1 MGKNL
6 KTCRIWRKCHT
17 HPQTSKDLRVPHQK
31 RSKEEFKENYC
42 PENATLKWCRRNPKA
57 LQKEVG
63 VRSPRGWSGRAL
75 DISRGVQ
82 GRDRGTRRLGGT
94 GLILTERISSARAH
108 CSAFTFGI
116 RAGWC
121 GGEGTPASGPSAAG
135 RREAGQGRGGDEV
148 AAAVAAVAPRP
159 GPAVQ
164 PGSRPSSS

>member
-1 MGKNL
+1 MGGHS
-6 KTCRIWRKCHT
+6 TF
-17 HPQTSKDLRVPHQK
+17 PGVSRVG
-31 RSKEEFKENYC
+31 
-42 PENATLKWCRRNPKA
+42 T
-57 LQKEVG
+57 G
-63 VRSPRGWSGRAL
+63 GPRGW
-75 DISRGVQ
+75 
-82 GRDRGTRRLGGT
+82 GGT

-164 PGSRPSSS
+164 PGSRPSSSRARGADSLSWQPGGAGPEEPRRGGACQTERQRAGLLTGHGGSSVMSSCEGQPVEKGTIMT